1 MSDFKAKMHKIRFP
15 LGKLTAFPHSPQP
28 ISNGRKG
35 EEKGERRGKGKER
48 WGRREAP
55 NILSENRPYPGIHV
69 PKTRQFSS
77 SAVSKPLELGFRLLR
92 LTLRLGMW
100 HIKWLW
106 HLLIGIAIVFAMFS
120 DIHSDRWNFCR
131 PTICLLCARIGREE
145 PDRS

>member
-28 ISNGRKG
+28 ISKGRKG
-35 EEKGERRGKGKER
+35 KKEGNEEGKGREDEGK
-48 WGRREAP
+48 GRPQIFWPRTVP
-55 NILSENRPYPGIHV
+55 TLGIHV

-100 HIKWLW
+100 HIKWL
-106 HLLIGIAIVFAMFS
+106 
-120 DIHSDRWNFCR
+120 
-131 PTICLLCARIGREE
+131 
-145 PDRS
+145 